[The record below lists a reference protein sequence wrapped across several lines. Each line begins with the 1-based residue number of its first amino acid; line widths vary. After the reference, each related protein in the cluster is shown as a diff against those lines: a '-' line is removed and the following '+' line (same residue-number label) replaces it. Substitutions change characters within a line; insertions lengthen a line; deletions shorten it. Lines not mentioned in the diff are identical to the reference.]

1 MVMISPQI
9 NVSLVP
15 GGDLAPWQG
24 QALGEWAEPHPGT
37 SAPCRLWWRLGRLS
51 GSWAQEMNR
60 EEPAGG

>member
-24 QALGEWAEPHPGT
+24 QALGEWAESHPGPP
-37 SAPCRLWWRLGRLS
+37 APFSLP
-51 GSWAQEMNR
+51 
-60 EEPAGG
+60 PAGSGGGLGDCQAFGLRS